1 MIELCIQGADNG
13 ATVVVK
19 FSAVG
24 AQRAL
29 ILELCMD
36 VANLVDKCIDCV
48 NNRRYVC
55 IKGEGFH
62 KVIRIVRTGKNIV
75 SIG

>member
-1 MIELCIQGADNG
+1 MYPGCRYG
-13 ATVVVK
+13 ATIVVK
-19 FSAVG
+19 FSVVG
-24 AQRAL
+24 SQRAL

-55 IKGEGFH
+55 IKG
-62 KVIRIVRTGKNIV
+62 
-75 SIG
+75 